1 MIPKVEYKVDS
12 RAYFVSQL
20 FNYYSH
26 TKNSLYFSAQ
36 VVVNLWYVW
45 FWVVSKTPMPV
56 GV

>member
-36 VVVNLWYVW
+36 VVINLWYVW